1 MDREGEAAAPLDG
14 VSSTQ
19 ARFECTDLL
28 LSEAVVRGF
37 ESGYSLADPLTLT
50 LWEARRSAPYL
61 AEAKPPQRNARRSAV
76 QPADAQLL
84 SITDSMMREAR

>member
-19 ARFECTDLL
+19 ARFECTDSL

-37 ESGYSLADPLTLT
+37 ESGYSLADSLTLT
-50 LWEARRSAPYL
+50 LWEARRSAPFW
-61 AEAKPPQRNARRSAV
+61 RRRSLRSGTPGV
-76 QPADAQLL
+76 QPF
-84 SITDSMMREAR
+84 SRRMPSCFRSRTR